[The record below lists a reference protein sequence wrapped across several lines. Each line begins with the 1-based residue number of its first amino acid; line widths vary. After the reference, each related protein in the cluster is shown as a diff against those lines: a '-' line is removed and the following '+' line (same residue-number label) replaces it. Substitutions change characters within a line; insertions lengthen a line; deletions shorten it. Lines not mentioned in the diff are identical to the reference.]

1 MENGPI
7 RLVVLMGVTG
17 CGKTTLGRALAA
29 ALQWDFL
36 EGDAFHSPLS
46 LSKMV
51 RGESLE
57 DEDRFP
63 WLERLGQ
70 EVRLREAH
78 GKNSVLACSALKG
91 AYRDVLRQ
99 ASKEVR
105 FVHLVGD
112 PPRLAERLARRT
124 GHFADGR
131 LLPFQLAALEPCP
144 GALELDAFLPVNEL
158 VARVMAWLEQAT
170 PPAPASTPAQA
181 G

>member
-1 MENGPI
+1 
-7 RLVVLMGVTG
+7 
-17 CGKTTLGRALAA
+17 
-29 ALQWDFL
+29 LQWDFL

-57 DEDRFP
+57 DDDRFP

-70 EVRLREAH
+70 EVQLREAH
-78 GKNSVLACSALKG
+78 GKSSVLACSALKES
-91 AYRDVLRQ
+91 YRDILRR

-105 FVHLVGD
+105 FIHLVGD
-112 PPRLAERLARRT
+112 QARLAERLSRRT

-131 LLPFQLAALEPCP
+131 LLPSQVAALEPCP
-144 GALELDAFLPVNEL
+144 GALELDAFLPVNDL
-158 VARVMAWLEQAT
+158 VARVMDWLGEEA
-170 PPAPASTPAQA
+170 PPAPASGQSPA

>member
-1 MENGPI
+1 METIPI
-7 RLVVLMGVTG
+7 RLLVLMGVTG
-17 CGKTTLGRALAA
+17 CGKTTLGRALAVT
-29 ALQWDFL
+29 LQWDFL

-57 DEDRFP
+57 DDDRFP

-70 EVRLREAH
+70 EVQLREAH
-78 GKNSVLACSALKG
+78 GKCSVLACSALKEK
-91 AYRDVLRQ
+91 YRDVLRQ
-99 ASKEVR
+99 ASRDVR

-112 PPRLAERLARRT
+112 PARLAERLARRT

-131 LLPFQLAALEPCP
+131 LLPSQLAVLEPCP

-158 VARVMAWLEQAT
+158 VAQVMEWLGETAR
-170 PPAPASTPAQA
+170 PAPASGQTRAS
-181 G
+181 